1 VSLLG
6 DFVRDY
12 GWLGTA
18 IVTVAGAIWA
28 VTRYLQNAK
37 LEYVKDFN
45 VKQINTFFKTAETV
59 ASLVAE
65 VDQQKWTEHQ
75 TTFWHLYYG
84 DLVLFENPG
93 IECAMTYFGAKL
105 NNTKFEGRGELGPYA
120 FAVSQELRKFIE
132 NLNQNDWRINLTNL
146 VGAKDV
152 VRPILGLK
160 SEALDELKIKIKP
173 MCGEYMNPPG
183 EIGSAH

>member
-1 VSLLG
+1 VSWTAEI
-6 DFVRDY
+6 VKNY

-18 IVTVAGAIWA
+18 IVTVGGAIWA

-45 VKQINTFFKTAETV
+45 TRQLNTFFKTAETV
-59 ASLVAE
+59 ANLVAE
-65 VDQQKWTEHQ
+65 IDQQKWGQHQ

-105 NNTKFEGRGELGPYA
+105 NNTEFAKRGELGPYA

-132 NLNQNDWRINLTNL
+132 TLNQNDWRINLTNL
-146 VGAKDV
+146 VGAKDQ

-160 SEALDELKIKIKP
+160 SEPLGDLKKKIEP
-173 MCGEYMNPPG
+173 MCSEYMKPPA
-183 EIGSAH
+183 EIGNAH